1 MNPWRALL
9 PVALL
14 GGVLGLT
21 SPAVAEEGV
30 AQEATLTVQHDRVG
44 AVRHRLD
51 TVVEQLGGEITTEQ
65 AVLVSDGQVWQV
77 RVVIRVPA
85 RRFDTAANRLGK
97 LGTLVDQSVTAEDL
111 ATRIADLESVVV
123 AQRAA
128 LARVEALAAVRPE
141 LRTRRA
147 ELARHE
153 GALAALTRRVGRPT
167 ITLRLVTEPSDPDPP
182 TPPGFLWWR
191 LGLALLLGLAG

>member
-14 GGVLGLT
+14 GGLLGLT
-21 SPAVAEEGV
+21 SPAAAEEGV
-30 AQEATLTVQHDRVG
+30 AQEATLTVQHDRVD

-51 TVVEQLGGEITTEQ
+51 TVVEQLGGEITSEW
-65 AVLVSDGQVWQV
+65 AVLVTDGRVWQA

-85 RRFDTAANRLGK
+85 RRFDAALTELGK

-111 ATRIADLESVVV
+111 
-123 AQRAA
+123 
-128 LARVEALAAVRPE
+128 E

-147 ELARHE
+147 ELARNE
-153 GALAALTRRVGRPT
+153 RALAALTRRVARPT
-167 ITLRLVTEPSDPDPP
+167 ITLRLVTEPPDPDPP
-182 TPPGFLWWR
+182 THPDHLWWR